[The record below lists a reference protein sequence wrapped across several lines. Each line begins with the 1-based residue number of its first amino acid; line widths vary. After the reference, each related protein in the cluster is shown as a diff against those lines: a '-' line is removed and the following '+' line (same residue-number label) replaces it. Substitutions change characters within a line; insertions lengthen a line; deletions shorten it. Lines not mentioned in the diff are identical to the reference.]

1 MYSLLINLYGEKWKY
16 QWQFISS
23 KVRMHRDILQLEW
36 RRIHLMARLL
46 VADTCG
52 LYYKRWGWANWE
64 TAIE

>member
-16 QWQFISS
+16 QW
-23 KVRMHRDILQLEW
+23 HRDILQLEW